1 MTAKSISSPV
11 PDEWYP
17 TLSVFMLAIG
27 LVVTASFFI
36 YEATSSRRNR
46 SLAKELTTGAVASV
60 FLSTKPFISKAQ
72 NQDHDQNYPT
82 DHATTSFSCHMFFD
96 EPHDRIYRQHHHQ
109 EDEGCVNHG
118 GSNKAM
124 KIDEDGLKLSLLRKN
139 DQDWGESQPFKWT
152 SSTRSME
159 DTILYSDH
167 KSLKFS
173 TSRTTKLE
181 VHKRQSSSS
190 LETDLSSNALSFNN
204 NNNDNSPIRVCAD
217 CNTTKTPLWRSGPK
231 GPKSLC
237 NACGIRQ
244 RKARRAMAIAAAAA
258 VATPLR
264 KTETPA
270 MKIKVNQ
277 KEKRGQKG
285 HTRFNMAAGASNGQK
300 KKLGFEEFLINLNK
314 DLAFHRVFPQDEKE
328 AAILLMALSSGLVH
342 G

>member
-1 MTAKSISSPV
+1 MNLNSPF
-11 PDEWYP
+11 PLE
-17 TLSVFMLAIG
+17 
-27 LVVTASFFI
+27 
-36 YEATSSRRNR
+36 
-46 SLAKELTTGAVASV
+46 
-60 FLSTKPFISKAQ
+60 Q

-96 EPHDRIYRQHHHQ
+96 EPRNQIYRQHQHQHQ
-109 EDEGCVNHG
+109 EDEGCVNRG

-124 KIDEDGLKLSLLRKN
+124 KIDEDSLKLSLLWKN
-139 DQDWGESQPFKWT
+139 DQDWGESHPAKWM

-159 DTILYSDH
+159 DTIIYSDH
-167 KSLKFS
+167 KSLKLN
-173 TSRTTKLE
+173 TTKLE
-181 VHKRQSSSS
+181 DHKRESSSS
-190 LETDLSSNALSFNN
+190 LETDLSSNAPSFNN
-204 NNNDNSPIRVCAD
+204 NNDNIRVCAD

-258 VATPLR
+258 VVTPLR

-277 KEKRGQKG
+277 KEKRGKKG